1 MFFDN
6 LPTGSLTP
14 TPHRLTA
21 SPYHTT
27 TSQVLYDWSGAVVGV
42 ATGDS
47 GIGRDGK
54 QIEGRY
60 APGVELRA
68 RATLLAE
75 GCRGSLSEVSKGG
88 GRAGGLRGSR
98 RRKGAAGRPSRC
110 SGVTIIPGHP
120 SHLVHWPLLP
130 LSLIIACLLGGAEDC
145 HCSST

>member
-47 GIGRDGK
+47 GVGRDGK
-54 QIEGRY
+54 RIEGRY

-75 GCRGSLSEVSKGG
+75 GCRGSLSEVSGEGGEGVREGG
-88 GRAGGLRGSR
+88 GVRGEGGG
-98 RRKGAAGRPSRC
+98 
-110 SGVTIIPGHP
+110 
-120 SHLVHWPLLP
+120 
-130 LSLIIACLLGGAEDC
+130 
-145 HCSST
+145 